1 MSTFPNSPK
10 RIDIQ
15 IDRLVFRGTK
25 PQALGDLDPAI
36 RRHVLATPE
45 TPARAVTTADRIGA
59 AVAAAVSR
67 KQV

>member
-1 MSTFPNSPK
+1 MGRLMR

-15 IDRLVFRGTK
+15 IDRLVFHGAK
-25 PQALGDLDPAI
+25 PQAIRNIAPAI
-36 RRHVLATPE
+36 RRHVLVTPE

-67 KQV
+67 KRVR